1 MRGNQ
6 RAPHQSPIFC
16 SRHAPPAFELA
27 RLNQRTSPQHSG
39 WASSTPLSTRA
50 PAPPPALPAH
60 RPFLERA
67 SPDGTYA
74 TLGSY
79 ALSAILGRADL
90 APTAWRLEGIEPNS
104 PSRQLLDQAWGAC
117 LMYIYVYIYI
127 YIYYVIHLFSDPLF
141 FAHGS
146 SLIVWRLL
154 LPFLHPLASTI
165 NENELT
171 EGKRFPSCI
180 HLVCY

>member
-1 MRGNQ
+1 MTWPAFVPEMRGNQ

-39 WASSTPLSTRA
+39 WASSTPLHPSPPA
-50 PAPPPALPAH
+50 LPAPPAALPAH

-104 PSRQLLDQAWGAC
+104 PSRQLLDQAWC
-117 LMYIYVYIYI
+117 LFDIYI
-127 YIYYVIHLFSDPLF
+127 YIMLFICSRIHYFSHTDP
-141 FAHGS
+141 A
-146 SLIVWRLL
+146 
-154 LPFLHPLASTI
+154 
-165 NENELT
+165 
-171 EGKRFPSCI
+171 
-180 HLVCY
+180 